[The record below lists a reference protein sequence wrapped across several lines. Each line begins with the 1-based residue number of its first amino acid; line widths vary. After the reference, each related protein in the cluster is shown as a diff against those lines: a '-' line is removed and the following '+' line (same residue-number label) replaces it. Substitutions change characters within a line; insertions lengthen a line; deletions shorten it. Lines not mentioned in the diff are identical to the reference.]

1 MQTQTAPE
9 IQTAP
14 QNQAAPETIE
24 TDLCVIGAGSGG
36 LSVAAA
42 AASMGAPVV
51 LIEKGAMGGDCLN
64 YGCVPSKALIAAG
77 HAAQAMR
84 DCARF
89 GIAPVEP
96 QVDMGKVR
104 AHIRATIEAIA
115 PNDEVGRFQAMGVR
129 VLRAHARF
137 IAPDCVEAD
146 GLRIKAR
153 RFVIATGSR
162 PAAPPIP
169 GLDQIAYLTNESIF
183 DLEALPQRLGVI
195 GGGPIGLELA
205 QALRRLGAHVVILEA
220 GKILGREDEE
230 LANPVRDRLIREGV
244 ILREGVTILR
254 VEPQPAGARIF
265 VGGDNGEEALDFTHV
280 LVAAGRKPNVDD
292 LGLDLAGI
300 EFTDKGVRV
309 DKSLRTSNKRV
320 YAIGDVA
327 GGAQFTHAAN
337 YHAGLV
343 LRATLFRLRVRV
355 QPHLIPRVTYT
366 EPEIAAAGLSE
377 RQARETHASIC
388 VHRWPFS
395 ENDRARAEG
404 KHEGHVKII
413 ATPGGKI
420 LGTGIV
426 GPHAGEL
433 IAPWQLAITKGL
445 KISDMAGVVLPY
457 PTLSEAAKRAAVL
470 HYAPKASSAAV
481 QGLLKFLRRFG

>member
-1 MQTQTAPE
+1 MQHMS
-9 IQTAP
+9 
-14 QNQAAPETIE
+14 APETIE

-64 YGCVPSKALIAAG
+64 YGCVPSKALIAAS

-96 QVDMGKVR
+96 NVDMGEVR
-104 AHIRATIEAIA
+104 AHIRDTIKAIA
-115 PNDEVGRFQAMGVR
+115 PNDEVGRFSAMGVR
-129 VLRAHARF
+129 VVRAHARF

-162 PAAPPIP
+162 PAAPRIP
-169 GLDQIAYLTNESIF
+169 GLESIAYLTNESIF
-183 DLEALPQRLGVI
+183 DLEALPKRLGVI

-205 QALRRLGAHVVILEA
+205 QAFARLGAKVIVLEA
-220 GKILGREDEE
+220 GKILAREDEE
-230 LANPVRDRLIREGV
+230 LANPLRDRLVREGV
-244 ILREGVTILR
+244 ILREGARILR
-254 VEPQPAGARIF
+254 IEPRADGARI
-265 VGGDNGEEALDFTHV
+265 VLGGETGEEAFDVSHV

-292 LGLDLAGI
+292 LGLDLAKI
-300 EFTDKGVRV
+300 AYTDKGVRV
-309 DKSLRTSNKRV
+309 NKSLRTSNRRV

-343 LRATLFRLRVRV
+343 LRATLFRLPVRV
-355 QPHLIPRVTYT
+355 KPHLIPRVTYT
-366 EPEIAAAGLSE
+366 EPQIAVAGLSE
-377 RQARETHASIC
+377 MQAREKHSRIC
-388 VHRWPFS
+388 IHRWPFS

-404 KHEGHVKII
+404 QHEGHVKII
-413 ATPGGKI
+413 ATPSGKI
-420 LGTGIV
+420 LGAGIV
-426 GPHAGEL
+426 GAHAGEL
-433 IAPWQLAITKGL
+433 IAAWQLAITKGL
-445 KISDMAGVVLPY
+445 KLSDMASVVLPY
-457 PTLSEAAKRAAVL
+457 PTLSEAAKRAAIL
-470 HYAPKASSAAV
+470 HYAPKLASPILQSI
-481 QGLLKFLRRFG
+481 LKFLRRFG

>member
-1 MQTQTAPE
+1 M
-9 IQTAP
+9 
-14 QNQAAPETIE
+14 
-24 TDLCVIGAGSGG
+24 IGAGSGG

-51 LIEKGAMGGDCLN
+51 LIEKGVMGGDCLN

-96 QVDMGKVR
+96 QVDMAAVR

-115 PNDEVGRFQAMGVR
+115 PNDEVARFQAMGVR

-146 GLRIKAR
+146 GIRIKAR

-162 PAAPPIP
+162 PASPPIP
-169 GLDQIAYLTNESIF
+169 GLDQIPFLTNESVF

-205 QALRRLGAHVVILEA
+205 QAFRRLGSEVIVLEA
-220 GKILGREDEE
+220 GKILGREDQE
-230 LANPVRDRLIREGV
+230 LANPLRDRLVREGV
-244 ILREGVTILR
+244 ILRESAAILR
-254 VEPQPAGARIF
+254 IEPQPGGARI
-265 VGGDNGEEALDFTHV
+265 VLGGKAGDEPLDVTHV

-292 LGLDLAGI
+292 LGLELAGI
-300 EFTDKGVRV
+300 AFDGKGVRV
-309 DKSLRTSNKRV
+309 NKSLRTSNRRV

-343 LRATLFRLRVRV
+343 LRATLFRLPVSV
-355 QPHLIPRVTYT
+355 KPHLIPRVTYT
-366 EPEIAAAGLSE
+366 EPQIAAAGLSE
-377 RQARETHASIC
+377 AEARAIHSKISI
-388 VHRWPFS
+388 HRWPFS

-404 KHEGHVKII
+404 QHEGHVKII

-420 LGTGIV
+420 LGAGIV
-426 GPHAGEL
+426 GAHAGEL
-433 IAPWQLAITKGL
+433 IAAWQLAITKGL
-445 KISDMAGVVLPY
+445 KLSDMASVVLPY
-457 PTLSEAAKRAAVL
+457 PTLSEAAKRAAIL
-470 HYAPKASSAAV
+470 HYAPKLASP
-481 QGLLKFLRRFG
+481 GLQSVLKFLRRFG

>member
-1 MQTQTAPE
+1 MQQ
-9 IQTAP
+9 
-14 QNQAAPETIE
+14 APETQASYESVE

-42 AASMGAPVV
+42 AAAMGAPAV

-96 QVDMGKVR
+96 QVDMAAVR
-104 AHIRATIEAIA
+104 THIRATIEAIA
-115 PNDEVGRFQAMGVR
+115 PNDEVARFQAMGVR

-146 GLRIKAR
+146 GVRIKAR

-162 PAAPPIP
+162 PASPPIP
-169 GLDQIAYLTNESIF
+169 GLDQIPFLTNESVF
-183 DLEALPQRLGVI
+183 DLEALPKRLGVI

-205 QALRRLGAHVVILEA
+205 QAFRRLGSEVIVVEA
-220 GKILGREDEE
+220 GKILGREDQE
-230 LANPVRDRLIREGV
+230 LANPLRDRLVREGV
-244 ILREGVTILR
+244 ILRESAAILR
-254 VEPQPAGARIF
+254 IEPQPGGARI
-265 VGGDNGEEALDFTHV
+265 VLGGKAGGEPLDVTHV

-292 LGLDLAGI
+292 LGLELAGI
-300 EFTDKGVRV
+300 AFDGKGVRV
-309 DKSLRTSNKRV
+309 NKSLRTSNSRV

-343 LRATLFRLRVRV
+343 LRATLFRLPVSV
-355 QPHLIPRVTYT
+355 KPHLIPRVTYT
-366 EPEIAAAGLSE
+366 EPQIAAAGLSE
-377 RQARETHASIC
+377 AEARAIHSKISI
-388 VHRWPFS
+388 HRWPFS

-404 KHEGHVKII
+404 QHEGHVKII

-420 LGTGIV
+420 LGAGIV
-426 GPHAGEL
+426 GAHAGEL
-433 IAPWQLAITKGL
+433 IAAWQLAITKGL
-445 KISDMAGVVLPY
+445 KLSDMAGVVLPY
-457 PTLSEAAKRAAVL
+457 PTLSEAAKRAAIL
-470 HYAPKASSAAV
+470 HYAPKLASPALQSV
-481 QGLLKFLRRFG
+481 LKFLRRFG